1 VPDVVPLF
9 LEGLAVAATP
19 TNLLFC
25 LIGAL
30 LGTFIGVLPGIG
42 PLATMALLLPVTYH
56 LPPLAALIMLSGIYY
71 GALYGGSTTAILVN
85 LPGET
90 SSVVTMIDGHAMA
103 REGRA
108 GSALAI
114 AAIGSFVA
122 GCVGTVLI
130 ALFSPA
136 LSTLALR
143 FSSPEY
149 FSMMVLG
156 LIASIVLA
164 QGPLLKALAMLL
176 VGIALGF
183 VGTDLNTTEQR
194 FTFGI
199 PELFDGVGFV
209 AVAMG
214 LFGIADVIANLE
226 KPDRR
231 IHTTAVIGSLLP
243 SRAELRASV
252 GAILRGTGLGA
263 VLGLL
268 PGGGAMLA
276 SLASYAVEKQVATDP
291 SRFGKGAIEGV
302 AGPEAANNSAAQLSF
317 VPLLTLGIP
326 GNPVVAMLLAAMV
339 IHGIQPGPQVMTQS
353 PELFWGFVA
362 SMWLGNLMLLVI
374 NLPLVGLWVQLLRVP
389 YTILF
394 PTILFFCCL
403 GTFSLNNSVFEVGLA
418 IAFGAIG
425 FVFIKLKLEAAPLLL
440 GFVLGPAL
448 EENLRRALL
457 VSRGDWTVFVTRPL
471 SAAFLLVTVILIAA
485 IAIPAVARRRART
498 FSQGEAL

>member
-1 VPDVVPLF
+1 MADVIPLF
-9 LEGLAVAATP
+9 FQGLAIAATP
-19 TNLLFC
+19 TNLFFC

-114 AAIGSFVA
+114 AAIGSFFA

-136 LSTLALR
+136 LSKLALR
-143 FSSPEY
+143 FSAPEY

-176 VGIALGF
+176 VGVALGF

-209 AVAMG
+209 AVTMG

-226 KPDRR
+226 KPERR
-231 IHTTAVIGSLLP
+231 IRTTAVIGSLMP
-243 SRAELRASV
+243 SRAELRAST

-291 SRFGKGAIEGV
+291 SRFGKGAIQGV
-302 AGPEAANNSAAQLSF
+302 AGPESANNSAAQLSF

-326 GNPVVAMLLAAMV
+326 GNPVVAMLLAAMI

-362 SMWLGNLMLLVI
+362 SMWVGNLMLLVI
-374 NLPLVGLWVQLLRVP
+374 NLPLVGLWVQLLRIP
-389 YTILF
+389 YRILF
-394 PTILFFCCL
+394 PAILFFCCI

-418 IAFGAIG
+418 IAFGAVG
-425 FVFIKLKLEAAPLLL
+425 FVLIKLKLEAAPLLL

-457 VSRGDWTVFVTRPL
+457 ISRGDWTIFVTRPI
-471 SAAFLLVTVILIAA
+471 SVAFLLVTLILIAA